1 MTACGASAACG
12 GFGPARNT
20 AATFDAFYWLQV
32 TNYGLLYVLFDSA
45 PSGSNYIDVWDL
57 CLHAQTPPNYF
68 VANVFSDDPRR
79 EQAEKAVS
87 TNRLPLFELARVLAR
102 LDDVAPLH
110 RKRESQHHVSGC

>member
-12 GFGPARNT
+12 GFGRARNT